1 MAGFFLF
8 AGEFWLPSIRLCGM
22 KKVILLICVSW
33 LSAAVSCTRYFRP
46 ASLGYTNYQVKAD
59 QPADTTLSAL
69 LLPYSDSVNKS
80 MNEVVGVSDVI
91 LEKKRPECTMGN
103 FMTDAMLEM
112 ARQKFGRRV
121 DVAFVNYGGM
131 RLTQV
136 AAGELTRGKIFEM
149 MPFEN
154 MLILQEIKGSVL
166 QEFLDHLAA
175 WDGWPVAGMTMQIK
189 DKKAVNVLIAG
200 KPLDP
205 SAVYVVANSDY
216 VANGG
221 DGLTFLRNISQQNI
235 GYLVR
240 DSFFDYI
247 KWLKAQGKNITAK
260 IENRVTHAE

>member
-1 MAGFFLF
+1 
-8 AGEFWLPSIRLCGM
+8 M
-22 KKVILLICVSW
+22 KKIILLISASW
-33 LSAAVSCTRYFRP
+33 LIAAGSCTRYFRP
-46 ASLGYTNYQVKAD
+46 ASLGYTNYQVKTD
-59 QPADTTLSAL
+59 QTADTALAAL

-80 MNEVVGVSDVI
+80 MNEVVGVSTVM

-103 FMTDAMLEM
+103 FMTDAILEM
-112 ARQKFGRRV
+112 ARQKFGKRV

-131 RLTQV
+131 RMTQV

-154 MLILQEIKGSVL
+154 LLVLQEIKGSVL
-166 QEFLDHLAA
+166 QEFLDQIAA

-189 DKKAVNVLIAG
+189 DKKAVNVLIGG

-205 SAVYVVANSDY
+205 TAVYVVANSDY

-221 DGLTFLRNISQQNI
+221 DGLTFLRSIPQQNI

-247 KWLKAQGKNITAK
+247 KWLKAQGKNIAPK
-260 IENRVTHAE
+260 LENRVTHAD